1 MEQTDGKGDEKF
13 QARIS
18 IREPDVPLAQLDAEH
33 FLQSPYARDH
43 LEGRHMP
50 PHVLGFLAFYGLV
63 PVHMVAMPGKITF
76 ALTSSN
82 PHSSSIRT

>member
-50 PHVLGFLAFYGLV
+50 PHVLVILIRVQPVNPALV
-63 PVHMVAMPGKITF
+63 
-76 ALTSSN
+76 LQLQLQ
-82 PHSSSIRT
+82 